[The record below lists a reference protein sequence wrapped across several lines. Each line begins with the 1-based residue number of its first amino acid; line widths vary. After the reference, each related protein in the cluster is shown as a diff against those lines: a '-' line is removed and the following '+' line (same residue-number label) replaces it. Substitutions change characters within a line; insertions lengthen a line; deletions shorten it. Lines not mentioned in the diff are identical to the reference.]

1 MSEHKNVAVKKVL
14 DALVRAPLLR
24 AGWVVDDRFEHVVM
38 RVLSKD
44 DIKAVWADFESI
56 FSKGVEEESLLGASK
71 DVRHLASVM
80 GGLRNDQF
88 LFIREEDDGLLA
100 FAAIWP
106 WQNAPQVSVRL
117 GFSGVEELDPSLFE
131 GLLVPRD

>member
-1 MSEHKNVAVKKVL
+1 MSEHKSVAIENVL
-14 DALVRAPLLR
+14 EALERAPLLR
-24 AGWVVDDRFEHVVM
+24 SGWVVDDRFKHVVM
-38 RVLSKD
+38 RVLSRD
-44 DIKAVWADFESI
+44 DIKSVWADLESI
-56 FSKGVEEESLLGASK
+56 FSKGFEEESLPGASK
-71 DVRHLASVM
+71 DVRHLASIM
-80 GGLRNDQF
+80 GGLRDDQF

-131 GLLVPRD
+131 GLLESRD

>member
-1 MSEHKNVAVKKVL
+1 
-14 DALVRAPLLR
+14 
-24 AGWVVDDRFEHVVM
+24 
-38 RVLSKD
+38 
-44 DIKAVWADFESI
+44 
-56 FSKGVEEESLLGASK
+56 
-71 DVRHLASVM
+71 M

-106 WQNAPQVSVRL
+106 WQNAAQVSVRL

-131 GLLVPRD
+131 GLLVPLD

>member
-1 MSEHKNVAVKKVL
+1 MTVQKTAVVKEVL
-14 DALVRAPLLR
+14 EAFGRAPLL
-24 AGWVVDDRFEHVVM
+24 ANGWVVDDRFNHAIM

-44 DIKAVWADFESI
+44 EIKLVWPQLESI
-56 FSKGVEEESLLGASK
+56 FSLGFEEESLSGASK

-80 GGLRNDQF
+80 GGLRDDQF
-88 LFIREEDDGLLA
+88 LFIQEFSEGLLA

-106 WQNAPQVSVRL
+106 WQNAPQVSLRL
-117 GFSGVEELDPSLFE
+117 GFSGVKELDSSLFD